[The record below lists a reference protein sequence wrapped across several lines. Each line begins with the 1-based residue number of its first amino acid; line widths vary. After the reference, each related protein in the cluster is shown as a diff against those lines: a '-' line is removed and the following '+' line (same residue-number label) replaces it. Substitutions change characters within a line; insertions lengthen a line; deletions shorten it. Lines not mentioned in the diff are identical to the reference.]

1 MNRKYIV
8 VLTESERKQIQEIAN
23 SKTVSNTIRKRAHV
37 LLLQDSA
44 AGKPMKQE
52 EVSIR
57 CGVSVVTVYNTLKDY
72 CTSGLEYALKFKRTK
87 ATNPPIATG
96 DIEARI
102 IALACGEPPQGFSRW
117 TVRLL
122 TEKVIE
128 LKILESVSRETVR
141 GTLKKHS
148 LSLT

>member
-23 SKTVSNTIRKRAHV
+23 SKTVSNTIRKRANV
-37 LLLQDSA
+37 LLLLDSA
-44 AGKPMKQE
+44 AGKPMKQK

-57 CGVSVVTVYNTLKDY
+57 CGVSDATVYNTLKDY
-72 CTSGLEYALKFKRTK
+72 CTSGLEYALQFKRTK
-87 ATNPPIATG
+87 ATNPPITTG

-128 LKILESVSRETVR
+128 LKILETVSRETIR